1 MSRREAPASGSPS
14 HRHSQRRDSR
24 ARRAPTAERH
34 TAHAGARGDALPARL
49 RPARHAQAAC
59 DSAVRNS
66 RHAAG
71 GCRRRWSWRSPAS
84 PWGDTVHGHRE
95 SRPRHG
101 VQRPPGRCAGRAR
114 RRTPDGRAAG
124 LAPRGAEGSARD
136 RDICSTE
143 QSRGAIATTPRDAG
157 GIADLRF
164 YDLRREFACR
174 LLESRAELH
183 DVRDFLEHANLTTT
197 SRYLRS
203 TALRLERALRL
214 LEHAQARRG
223 VRHSLS
229 ARGMF
234 VPVPH
239 RYHKVRVRRTTS
251 ITRSTRKPL
260 RRWNLKW

>member
-1 MSRREAPASGSPS
+1 MATRYLRDYARRDTRKPHAIRQFEIHVTLLVDAVVDGAGDRPRPLGAIPFTAIARADLDTVFSARLDAVQAALDAARQAAALRALRREVPKALPVTATSVQLGNRAGLSRRHPVMQVA
-14 HRHSQRRDSR
+14 
-24 ARRAPTAERH
+24 
-34 TAHAGARGDALPARL
+34 
-49 RPARHAQAAC
+49 
-59 DSAVRNS
+59 
-66 RHAAG
+66 
-71 GCRRRWSWRSPAS
+71 
-84 PWGDTVHGHRE
+84 
-95 SRPRHG
+95 
-101 VQRPPGRCAGRAR
+101 
-114 RRTPDGRAAG
+114 TPH
-124 LAPRGAEGSARD
+124 
-136 RDICSTE
+136 
-143 QSRGAIATTPRDAG
+143 
-157 GIADLRF
+157 LRF